1 MKAIVRTRAALLQD
15 SELAMGM
22 HRLRGR
28 VFKDRL
34 DWDVSV
40 CNGLEIDQYD
50 TFKPTYLLAL
60 EQNDVVGCVRLLP
73 TTGRNMLADT
83 FPVLLDGNA
92 APRSARI
99 WESSRFCVD
108 TKSAAATAENG
119 LRKATFLLFAAM
131 IEWGQQH
138 NLQAIATVTDLRME
152 RILRRAGW
160 HLDRLGMPR
169 QIGSTNA
176 VAGLLPITEEALG
189 AIRAAGQISGCAID
203 APSSLAAAA

>member
-1 MKAIVRTRAALLQD
+1 MKVIVRTRAALLQD

-28 VFKDRL
+28 VFKERL

-50 TFKPTYLLAL
+50 TFKPTFLMAL

-138 NLQAIATVTDLRME
+138 NLHAIATVTDLRME

-160 HLDRLGMPR
+160 HLERLGTPR
-169 QIGSTNA
+169 QIGATNA
-176 VAGLLPITEEALG
+176 VTGLLPITKEALG
-189 AIRAAGQISGCAID
+189 AIRAAGQISRGAID
-203 APSSLAAAA
+203 APSSLAIAA